1 MLLRQ
6 VYIKWNWIRFF
17 TGNDFKFMS
26 SIDKETT
33 GTPSS
38 SSVNQRT
45 TRGLIHRA
53 TNDGPAIAY
62 CEQVV
67 INVSYNYPPP
77 SNVDHGAS
85 LNGRSLQRLSYFFF
99 PNSELKSTGAQEPP
113 QAVRDAPIPE
123 KPAQNGACAPSHNW
137 ASSTPGTSTELGW
150 LGLLNRWNFTNK
162 IFQRLVFASL

>member
-62 CEQVV
+62 AEQVV

-85 LNGRSLQRLSYFFF
+85 LNGGSLQRLSYFFF
-99 PNSELKSTGAQEPP
+99 QIQNSNLQALKSHLKPYAMRQFRNLNLLKTEHAHLHTIGQVRHREP
-113 QAVRDAPIPE
+113 V
-123 KPAQNGACAPSHNW
+123 
-137 ASSTPGTSTELGW
+137 
-150 LGLLNRWNFTNK
+150 LN
-162 IFQRLVFASL
+162 LVGSDS